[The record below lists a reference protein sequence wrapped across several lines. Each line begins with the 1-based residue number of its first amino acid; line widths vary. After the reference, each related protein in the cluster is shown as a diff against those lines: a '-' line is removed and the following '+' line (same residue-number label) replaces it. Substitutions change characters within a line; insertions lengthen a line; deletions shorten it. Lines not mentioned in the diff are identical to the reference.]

1 MAGSGKDYTMGRKE
15 IAMALEKEL
24 ETYKAKLPT
33 LNDEEG
39 KFALV
44 FGEDLEIFPSYDDAI
59 GAGYS
64 RYGLKPFLVKR
75 IQAFE
80 QALFISRFLDPVSQ
94 AH

>member
-1 MAGSGKDYTMGRKE
+1 
-15 IAMALEKEL
+15 MALEKEL

-44 FGEDLEIFPSYDDAI
+44 SGEDLEIFPSYDDAI

-80 QALFISRFLDPVSQ
+80 QALFVSRFLDPGTR

>member
-1 MAGSGKDYTMGRKE
+1 MS
-15 IAMALEKEL
+15 LEREL

-44 FGEDLEIFPSYDDAI
+44 FGEAMEIFPSYDEAI
-59 GAGYS
+59 GEGYS

-80 QALFISRFLDPVSQ
+80 QALFISRFLDPGSR
-94 AH
+94 AY

>member
-1 MAGSGKDYTMGRKE
+1 MS
-15 IAMALEKEL
+15 LEKEL

-44 FGEDLEIFPSYDDAI
+44 SGGDLEIFATYDEAI
-59 GAGYS
+59 GEGYS

>member
-1 MAGSGKDYTMGRKE
+1 
-15 IAMALEKEL
+15 MALEKEL

-33 LNDEEG
+33 LNKEEG

-44 FGEDLEIFPSYDDAI
+44 SDEDLEVFPTYDEAI

-80 QALFISRFLDPVSQ
+80 QALFISRFLDPVSH

>member
-1 MAGSGKDYTMGRKE
+1 
-15 IAMALEKEL
+15 MALEREL
-24 ETYKAKLPT
+24 ETYKATLPT

-44 FGEDLEIFPSYDDAI
+44 LGGDLEVFRTYDDAI

-64 RYGLKPFLVKR
+64 RFGLRPFLVKR

-80 QALFISRFLDPVSQ
+80 RAQFIPRLFARVS
-94 AH
+94 APPPRVPERD